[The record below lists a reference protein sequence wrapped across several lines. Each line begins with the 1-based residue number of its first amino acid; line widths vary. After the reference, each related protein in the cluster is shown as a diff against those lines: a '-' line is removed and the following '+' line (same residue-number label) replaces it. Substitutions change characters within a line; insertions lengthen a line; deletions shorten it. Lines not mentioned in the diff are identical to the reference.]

1 VAVLAM
7 AVDDGEAAMR
17 DFMTEGGWTFP
28 VMLGAD
34 PAARAYGVR
43 PIPVLFVI
51 DGEGLV
57 AKEIFGEVTAE
68 DLSDLVDDL
77 TR

>member
-1 VAVLAM
+1 M
-7 AVDDGEAAMR
+7 AVDDSEAAMR
-17 DFMTEGGWTFP
+17 DFMIQGSWTFP
-28 VMLGAD
+28 VMLDAD
-34 PAARAYGVR
+34 SAARAYRVR

-51 DGEGLV
+51 DGEGLIV
-57 AKEIFGEVTAE
+57 KQIVGRMSAK